1 LPRGFVSGLSRIK
14 LKVNQNYLLE
24 AYMSQAKDGD
34 TVKIHYTG
42 KLENGTVFDT
52 SKDRQP
58 LEFAVGNGK
67 IIPGFE
73 KAIIGMGVGDTKT
86 ITVQPEEAYG
96 PSRKELIMDIKK
108 TDLPEDITPAIGKQ
122 LQIRQKDGN
131 PIEITITDMDEDTVT
146 LDANH
151 PLAGNTLVFEVEL
164 VEIA

>member
-1 LPRGFVSGLSRIK
+1 
-14 LKVNQNYLLE
+14 
-24 AYMSQAKDGD
+24 MSKAKDGD
-34 TVKIHYTG
+34 TVKVHYTG

-52 SKDRQP
+52 STDRQP
-58 LEFAVGNGK
+58 LELTLGSGK

-73 KAIIGMGVGDTKT
+73 KGITGMGVGDRKT
-86 ITVQPEEAYG
+86 ITVLPEEAYG
-96 PSRKELIMDIKK
+96 PSRKELIVDIKK

-122 LQIRQKDGN
+122 LQVQQKDGN

-151 PLAGNTLVFEVEL
+151 PLAGNTLLFEVEL

>member
-1 LPRGFVSGLSRIK
+1 
-14 LKVNQNYLLE
+14 
-24 AYMSQAKDGD
+24 MSQAKDGD
-34 TVKIHYTG
+34 TVKVHYTG

-58 LEFAVGNGK
+58 FEFAVGSGK

-73 KAIIGMGVGDTKT
+73 KGITGMGVGDRKT
-86 ITVQPEEAYG
+86 ITVLPEEAYG
-96 PSRKELIMDIKK
+96 PSRKELIVDIKK

-122 LQIRQKDGN
+122 LQVQQKDGN
-131 PIEITITDMDEDTVT
+131 PIETTITDMDEDTVT

-151 PLAGNTLVFEVEL
+151 PLAGNTLLFEVEL

>member
-1 LPRGFVSGLSRIK
+1 
-14 LKVNQNYLLE
+14 
-24 AYMSQAKDGD
+24 MSQAKDGD
-34 TVKIHYTG
+34 TVKVHYTG

-52 SKDRQP
+52 SKDSQP
-58 LEFAVGNGK
+58 LEFAVGSGK

-73 KAIIGMGVGDTKT
+73 KAIIGMGVGDAKS
-86 ITVQPEEAYG
+86 ITVPPEEAYG
-96 PSRKELIMDIKK
+96 PSRKELIVDIKK

-122 LQIRQKDGN
+122 LQVQQKDGN

-151 PLAGNTLVFEVEL
+151 PLAGNTLLFEVEL